1 MKSHQIT
8 VLAPNGQTEPA
19 IIEVADGEPLR
30 LTFRHEIL
38 GSIEASEDD
47 AFEALVKIRLRL
59 EPAGYKLLCNAA
71 RRDVYPSAMARQM
84 SHGFTAYKLTL
95 GRYAKMEDRVRV
107 LDPAPPETI
116 GTVAEQRAFFE
127 SYFNA
132 KKQAD

>member
-30 LTFRHEIL
+30 LIFRHETL
-38 GSIEASEDD
+38 DAIEAIDDD
-47 AFEALVKIRLRL
+47 AFEALVQIRLRL

-71 RRDVYPSAMARQM
+71 RRDVYPSAMSRQM
-84 SHGFTAYKLTL
+84 SRGFSAYKLTL
-95 GRYAKMEDRVRV
+95 GRYAKMEDLVRV

-132 KKQAD
+132 KKRKE